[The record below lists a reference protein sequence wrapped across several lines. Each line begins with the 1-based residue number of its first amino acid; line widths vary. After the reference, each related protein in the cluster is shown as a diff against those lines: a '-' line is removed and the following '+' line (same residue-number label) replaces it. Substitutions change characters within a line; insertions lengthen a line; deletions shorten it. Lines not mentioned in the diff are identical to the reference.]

1 VTSIPQESSAPALV
15 VTNTRRWTIVGL
27 LFTASL
33 INYLDR
39 ATISFALPLISHDLG
54 LGLQA
59 KGFLLSA
66 FFLSYSYMQIPIG
79 WCADRLDLRWVYAG
93 AFALWSLAQGLTGFA
108 GSLLVLVLMRIVLGI
123 GESIYLPGGTKIVS
137 VLFSKKERG
146 LPSGIFDFGTRTGL
160 VMEGVLIPWLLVHL
174 GWRKTFALVGFTAL
188 LWLIP
193 WLKALPRNIN
203 AMRERDPNQQRS
215 WLREFGAVLL
225 FAATMFAFPLM
236 TLLAWLGVGR
246 AKEVQASAPVRTF
259 FRLLGRLRNRNLI
272 GICLG
277 FFCFDYYWYLYL
289 TWLPDYLAEVRHL
302 SLMKMGVYAAI
313 PYLVFGIS
321 EPIGGWIADRLIRH
335 GWDETRTRKGI
346 VTLAFLTSFCLIP
359 ATRVASAESAL
370 LLIIGG
376 SLVGL
381 ATGNLLVILQSCA
394 PHEEI
399 GVWTGFENF
408 SGNIGGVLA
417 PSLTGILAAKTGS
430 FFAAFAVGPVLLM
443 VGLFAY
449 WFIVGE
455 LEPPVEKALAS

>member
-1 VTSIPQESSAPALV
+1 MNSHAPESTAPAFA
-15 VTNTRRWTIVGL
+15 VTNRRRWTIVGL
-27 LFTASL
+27 LFIASL

-39 ATISFALPLISHDLG
+39 ATISFALPLISRDLG

-59 KGFLLSA
+59 RGFLLSA
-66 FFLSYSYMQIPIG
+66 FFLSYAYMQIPIG
-79 WCADRLDLRWVYAG
+79 WCADRLDLRWVYSG

-108 GSLLVLVLMRIVLGI
+108 GSLLVLVLMRIILGV

-146 LPSGIFDFGTRTGL
+146 LPSGLFDFGTRTGL
-160 VMEGVLIPWLLVHL
+160 VLEGVLIPWLLVHA
-174 GWRKTFALVGFTAL
+174 GWRKTFMLVGFTAL

-203 AMRERDPNQQRS
+203 ALRDRGPEQRRS
-215 WLREFGAVLL
+215 WLGEFGSVLL
-225 FAATMFAFPLM
+225 FAATMFLFPLM
-236 TLLAWLGVGR
+236 TLLAWLGIGR
-246 AKEVQASAPVRTF
+246 AWEYHASPPVKTF
-259 FRLLGRLRNRNLI
+259 CQLMGRLRNRNLI

-313 PYLVFGIS
+313 PYLVFGVS
-321 EPIGGWIADRLIRH
+321 EPIGGWIADRLVKS

-346 VTLAFLTSFCLIP
+346 VTFAFLTSFCLIP

-381 ATGNLLVILQSCA
+381 ATGNLIVILQSCA

-399 GVWTGFENF
+399 GIWTGFENF
-408 SGNIGGVLA
+408 AGNIGGVLA
-417 PSLTGILAAKTGS
+417 PSITGILAAETGS
-430 FFAAFAVGPVLLM
+430 FFAAFAVGPALLI
-443 VGLFAY
+443 VGLIAY
-449 WFIVGE
+449 WFIVGK
-455 LEPPVEKALAS
+455 LEPPAGRA